1 MDITVTLDQ
10 IKTLDLNDRIQLVQ
24 AIWDSI
30 ADETGHPELTDAD
43 KQGLDDL
50 RSVVDHRRIAEH
62 DANPDNVLTWE
73 ELKASMQYSR

>member
-1 MDITVTLDQ
+1 MDITATLDQ

-43 KQGLDDL
+43 KQGLD
-50 RSVVDHRRIAEH
+50 RRIAEH